1 MLNSNQKQYIMKP
14 FNFFLALLLAFK
26 FGYSQ
31 PNSIKAYTGK
41 AYSVNLSAQPLSNLK
56 SDRVEELTQSFDLSV
71 SRKVGNGFY
80 PTLGYSRIQ
89 SVTPTLNQLNS
100 DVLTSAFLIQK
111 RFITLKESRSFP
123 FCYVRFLSLLIG
135 PEYNYAFR
143 QNNDYK
149 GEFAAKVG
157 LSIFSCH
164 SGVHS
169 RVLIWDFFYRKGF
182 TPILNNQVGTF
193 KRDEV
198 GIQLR
203 FLIRQT
209 YSFY

>member
-1 MLNSNQKQYIMKP
+1 MKTYFFSLFLVFMLNGNLV
-14 FNFFLALLLAFK
+14 F
-26 FGYSQ
+26 SQ

-41 AYSVNLSAQPLSNLK
+41 AYSVNFSAQPLSYLH
-56 SDRVEELTQSFDLSV
+56 SDRTEEVTQSFDFSLS
-71 SRKVGNGFY
+71 KKIGKGFY

-89 SVTPTLNQLNS
+89 SFTTLNRQQNVLNS
-100 DVLTSAFLIQK
+100 DILTSAFLMQK
-111 RFITLKESRSFP
+111 PFITLKESRSFP

-193 KRDEV
+193 KRDEF

>member
-1 MLNSNQKQYIMKP
+1 MKS
-14 FNFFLALLLAFK
+14 FYFFLVLLIASK

-56 SDRVEELTQSFDLSV
+56 SDRVEELTQSFDVSV
-71 SRKVGNGFY
+71 SRKVGKGFY
-80 PTLGYSRIQ
+80 PTVGYSRIQ
-89 SVTPTLNQLNS
+89 SVIPTLNQTANQLNS
-100 DVLTSAFLIQK
+100 DVLTSAFLMQK
-111 RFITLKESRSFP
+111 RFITFKESRSFP

-143 QNNDYK
+143 QNDRYN

-157 LSIFSCH
+157 LSLFSCH

-169 RVLIWDFFYRKGF
+169 RVVIWDFFYRKGF
-182 TPILNNQVGTF
+182 TPIINNQVGTF

>member
-1 MLNSNQKQYIMKP
+1 MKS
-14 FNFFLALLLAFK
+14 FYFFLVLLITFK

-56 SDRVEELTQSFDLSV
+56 SDRVEELTQSFDVSV

-89 SVTPTLNQLNS
+89 SVTPTLNQTADQLNS
-100 DVLTSAFLIQK
+100 DVLTSAFLMQK

-169 RVLIWDFFYRKGF
+169 RVFIWDFFYRKGF

-193 KRDEV
+193 KRDEF